1 MCISEEEK
9 NVGKTTKVNLKP
21 RKCKAICEGKY
32 RRQAEEVFCSYFL
45 LESTMMF
52 RLRNKNKK

>member
-1 MCISEEEK
+1 MWISEEEK

-32 RRQAEEVFCSYFL
+32 RRQAII
-45 LESTMMF
+45 
-52 RLRNKNKK
+52 KNALARRKLVKITVLSIIAER